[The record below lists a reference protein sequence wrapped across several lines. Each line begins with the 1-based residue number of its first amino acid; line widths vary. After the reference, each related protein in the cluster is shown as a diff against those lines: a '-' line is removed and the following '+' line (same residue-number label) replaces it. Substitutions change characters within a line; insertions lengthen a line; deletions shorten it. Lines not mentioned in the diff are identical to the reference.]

1 MWEFIDKMNQQDL
14 KKLKNKLA
22 IMRETA
28 EQIPFDT
35 MQLWLEDIEN
45 AENKIAAIIQKK
57 EGG

>member
-1 MWEFIDKMNQQDL
+1 MNQQDL